1 MKKNSEKLDKLKGI
15 INQSD
20 GAVIAFSGGVD
31 STLLARV
38 AHDELGS
45 KALAVTVQSETYPS
59 FQTEEA
65 KKIAKTIGIRHRTA
79 ESNELDVPE
88 FSRNA
93 PDRCYHCKIELF
105 TLLKQIAV
113 EEDLPSV
120 FEGSNADDTS
130 DYRPGLKAI
139 KELGIISPLMM
150 AGLTKKEIR
159 ELSRSME
166 LPTWDKP
173 SFACLAS
180 RFPYWNSI
188 TANKL
193 VMVDSAEIFL
203 RETGFK
209 QFRVRHHDTIARIE
223 LSIEDFTKITEKTVR
238 EKVTNKF
245 KEIGYTYVTLDLEG
259 YRTGSMNETLSK
271 EMKSKILD

>member
-1 MKKNSEKLDKLKGI
+1 MKTHFEKLDKLKRI
-15 INQSD
+15 IRQSG

-31 STLLARV
+31 STFLARV

-45 KALAVTVQSETYPS
+45 RALAVTVQSETYPS

-65 KKIAKTIGIRHRTA
+65 TKIAKSIGIRHRTA
-79 ESNELDVPE
+79 ESHELDIPE

-105 TLLKQIAV
+105 TLLKQIAAD
-113 EEDLPSV
+113 EGLPAV
-120 FEGSNADDTS
+120 FEGSNTDDTS

-150 AGLTKKEIR
+150 AELAKNEVR
-159 ELSRSME
+159 ELSQSMG
-166 LPTWDKP
+166 LQTWNKP

-180 RFPYWNSI
+180 RFPYWDSI
-188 TANKL
+188 TSEKL
-193 VMVDSAEIFL
+193 DMVDRAEAFL

-209 QFRVRHHDTIARIE
+209 QFRVRHHSTIARIE
-223 LSIEDFTKITEKTVR
+223 LSSEDFTKITDKTVR
-238 EKVTNKF
+238 EKITNKF

-271 EMKSKILD
+271 DMKSRILD